1 MPMIPKPMTDINSE
15 SAYEKLK
22 FVEEHYNDLMA
33 AYTDIMEHL
42 KLPVMTD
49 TGGGGS
55 GEDCL
60 HEVVEVTNH
69 CPAYVQFD
77 FRILNNGY
85 NGFYY
90 TYKDSWGDYNTFDIT
105 IANSDDDDNNS
116 VRTCIIDALRKYN
129 REHPNN
135 TIDLNKYSSDKLEV
149 FPTPIN
155 EYLDL
160 VYTVIL
166 LDKTTGEPVENM
178 RGDYKFYDY
187 EEVTYDIV
195 SEMYDIKLALTDIRN
210 YSYEPI
216 ILGDFYEKLVE
227 LRNSID
233 TSNPLSKL
241 PTPEE
246 FGRLLNASIVY
257 EKAEVGTPVNT
268 ECTPKVNIKLLTE
281 EERTE
286 VRKYIEMN
294 TSSNVPPDTPYM
306 YALDIFCHPDTI
318 SKMIGVSGSIIGS
331 YSKGYTYIMDSFSFG
346 RSTGCGDNHDVTY
359 IHSTIPL
366 TFFKFSSLYACFIK
380 GNASDQSKGAVVMP
394 QTFKLIQS
402 KEGIDRRL

>member
-22 FVEEHYNDLMA
+22 FIPEHYNEIMA

-42 KLPVMTD
+42 KLPVMND

-60 HEVVEVTNH
+60 HEVVEVTNP
-69 CPAYVQFD
+69 CPAYVQFS
-77 FRILNNGY
+77 FGIRSEYAGL
-85 NGFYY
+85 YY
-90 TYKDSWGDYNTFDIT
+90 TYKDDYGDYDTRFMMWLRSDNTLKTAIK
-105 IANSDDDDNNS
+105 
-116 VRTCIIDALRKYN
+116 DALRKYN
-129 REHPNN
+129 REYPNN
-135 TIDLNKYSSDKLEV
+135 AIHLVANSNGIAL
-149 FPTPIN
+149 FPKTN
-155 EYLDL
+155 LA
-160 VYTVIL
+160 YTVIL

-178 RGDYKFYDY
+178 DKDYEFDGY

-195 SEMYDIKLALTDIRN
+195 SEMYDIKLALTDLNN
-210 YSYEPI
+210 YSHEPT

-227 LRNSID
+227 LRNFTD
-233 TSNPLSKL
+233 MSNYLSKL

-246 FGRLLNASIVY
+246 FGRLLNLTLSIAG
-257 EKAEVGTPVNT
+257 KIA
-268 ECTPKVNIKLLTE
+268 IKLLTE

-286 VRKYIEMN
+286 VRNYIQMN

-306 YALDIFCHPDTI
+306 YALDLFCHPSTLDEMKHVYCEAT
-318 SKMIGVSGSIIGS
+318 GS
-331 YSKGYTYIMDSFSFG
+331 YSKGYIDINTSFDFG

-359 IHSTIPL
+359 IHFTVNLAPSN
-366 TFFKFSSLYACFIK
+366 FSSLYTYFK
-380 GNASDQSKGAVVMP
+380 MSGDSDQSEGAVVMP

>member
-1 MPMIPKPMTDINSE
+1 MIPKLPVDFNSN

-22 FVEEHYNDLMA
+22 FISEHYNEIMA

-42 KLPVMTD
+42 KLPVMND

-55 GEDCL
+55 GEECL
-60 HEVVEVTNH
+60 HEVTEVTNH
-69 CPAYVQFD
+69 CPAYIQFA
-77 FRILNNGY
+77 FNVLNTGV
-85 NGFYY
+85 GFYY
-90 TYKDSWGDYNTFDIT
+90 TYKDNWGDYDTFDIT

-116 VRTCIIDALRKYN
+116 IRACIVDALRKYN

-135 TIDLNKYSSDKLEV
+135 TIDLNKYSSDNLEI
-149 FPTPIN
+149 FPKSTD
-155 EYLDL
+155 EHSDL

-195 SEMYDIKLALTDIRN
+195 SEMYDIKLALTDKSN

-227 LRNSID
+227 LRNSIN

-246 FGRLLNASIVY
+246 FGRLLNVSVEY
-257 EKAEVGTPVNT
+257 YSDTNT
-268 ECTPKVNIKLLTE
+268 KVAIKLLTE

-286 VRKYIEMN
+286 VRKYIQMN

-306 YALDIFCHPDTI
+306 YALDLFCHPSTLNGM
-318 SKMIGVSGSIIGS
+318 KHVFCHIIGS
-331 YSKGYTYIMDSFSFG
+331 YSKGYINSADSFDFG

-359 IHSTIPL
+359 IHSTVELIPS
-366 TFFKFSSLYACFIK
+366 KFSSLYTYFATVHDF
-380 GNASDQSKGAVVMP
+380 DQSKGAVVMP

>member
-60 HEVVEVTNH
+60 HEVIEVTNP

-77 FRILNNGY
+77 FEISNDDV
-85 NGFYY
+85 GFLY
-90 TYKDSWGDYNTFDIT
+90 TYKDNYGDYNTDYMNMHIQ
-105 IANSDDDDNNS
+105 ASDKN
-116 VRTCIIDALRKYN
+116 RIKACIMDALRKYN
-129 REHPNN
+129 REYPNN
-135 TIDLNKYSSDKLEV
+135 TINFTYYSSAVLAIFPKL
-149 FPTPIN
+149 TN
-155 EYLDL
+155 EHSNLD
-160 VYTVIL
+160 YTVIL
-166 LDKTTGEPVENM
+166 FDKTTGEPVVGMNQYYAFD
-178 RGDYKFYDY
+178 GY

-195 SEMYDIKLALTDIRN
+195 SEMYDIKLALTDRS

-216 ILGDFYEKLVE
+216 ILGDFYEKLIE
-227 LRNSID
+227 LRSSMD
-233 TSNPLSKL
+233 MSSYLSKL

-246 FGRLLNASIVY
+246 FGRLLNVSL
-257 EKAEVGTPVNT
+257 TNHNNN
-268 ECTPKVNIKLLTE
+268 KVAIKLLTE
-281 EERTE
+281 EERVE

-294 TSSNVPPDTPYM
+294 TSSNVPTDTPYM
-306 YALDIFCHPDTI
+306 YALDVFCHPSTVNDEI
-318 SKMIGVSGSIIGS
+318 SVRCNINGS
-331 YSKGYTYIMDSFSFG
+331 YSKGYINMYDSLDFG
-346 RSTGCGDNHDVTY
+346 RLSMGCGDPEDVTY
-359 IHSTIPL
+359 IHSTVALIPSN
-366 TFFKFSSLYACFIK
+366 FSSLYTYFK
-380 GNASDQSKGAVVMP
+380 TYHSSDQSTGAVVMP

>member
-22 FVEEHYNDLMA
+22 FIPEHYNEIMA

-42 KLPVMTD
+42 RLPVMND

-60 HEVVEVTNH
+60 HEEVEVTNP

-77 FRILNNGY
+77 LNILNDY
-85 NGFYY
+85 RGFYY
-90 TYKDSWGDYNTFDIT
+90 TYRDNWGDYSTSYMT
-105 IANSDDDDNNS
+105 IANSVNNS
-116 VRTCIIDALRKYN
+116 IRACIIDALHKYN
-129 REHPNN
+129 REHSND
-135 TIDLNKYSSDKLEV
+135 TIDLNKYSSDNLKI
-149 FPTPIN
+149 FPKPTN
-155 EYLDL
+155 EHSDLD
-160 VYTVIL
+160 YTVIL

-178 RGDYKFYDY
+178 NVNYKFDSY

-195 SEMYDIKLALTDIRN
+195 SEMYDIKLALTEEGS

-227 LRNSID
+227 LRNSIN
-233 TSNPLSKL
+233 TFNPLSKL

-246 FGRLLNASIVY
+246 FGRLLQVTLRKYSY
-257 EKAEVGTPVNT
+257 Y
-268 ECTPKVNIKLLTE
+268 PKVNIKLLTE

-286 VRKYIEMN
+286 VRKYIQMN
-294 TSSNVPPDTPYM
+294 TSNSVPPDTPYM
-306 YALDIFCHPDTI
+306 YALDLFCHPSTVN
-318 SKMIGVSGSIIGS
+318 KMIDVSGGIVGS
-331 YSKGYTYIMDSFSFG
+331 YSKGYINITDYFEFG
-346 RSTGCGDNHDVTY
+346 KSSGCGDDIDVTY
-359 IHSTIPL
+359 IHSTISL
-366 TFFKFSSLYACFIK
+366 TLFHFSSLYTYFEMYDY
-380 GNASDQSKGAVVMP
+380 SDQLKGTVVMP

>member
-22 FVEEHYNDLMA
+22 FIPEHYNEIMA

-42 KLPVMTD
+42 RLPVMND

-60 HEVVEVTNH
+60 HEVVEVTNP

-77 FRILNNGY
+77 FNVLSTDV
-85 NGFYY
+85 GFYY
-90 TYKDSWGDYNTFDIT
+90 TYKYNYDYSTTYVT
-105 IANSDDDDNNS
+105 IANSNNNK
-116 VRTCIIDALRKYN
+116 VKACIVDALRKYN
-129 REHPNN
+129 REHSNN
-135 TIDLNKYSSDKLEV
+135 TINL
-149 FPTPIN
+149 N
-155 EYLDL
+155 EYASSNLKIFPKPTDEHSGLD
-160 VYTVIL
+160 YTVIL

-178 RGDYKFYDY
+178 NLSYTFDGY

-195 SEMYDIKLALTDIRN
+195 SEMYDIKLALTEKDS
-210 YSYEPI
+210 YHYEPI

-227 LRNSID
+227 LKNSIN
-233 TSNPLSKL
+233 TFNPLSKL

-246 FGRLLNASIVY
+246 FGRLLQVTLKKY
-257 EKAEVGTPVNT
+257 DYY
-268 ECTPKVNIKLLTE
+268 PKVNIKLLTE

-294 TSSNVPPDTPYM
+294 ISGNVPPDTPYM
-306 YALDIFCHPDTI
+306 YALDLFCHPSTVDETI
-318 SKMIGVSGSIIGS
+318 DVSGGTIGS
-331 YSKGYTYIMDSFSFG
+331 YSKGYINITDWFEFG
-346 RSTGCGDNHDVTY
+346 RINNGCGDEEDVTY
-359 IHSTIPL
+359 IYSTIDLVP
-366 TFFKFSSLYACFIK
+366 FPFSSLYTYFEMS
-380 GNASDQSKGAVVMP
+380 GNSDQSKGTVVMP
-394 QTFKLIQS
+394 QTFKFIQS